1 VAYDGRVDLTVA
13 PPARI
18 PWFLRPAL
26 ALARRLTGKDP
37 LPGRL
42 LSHAPKAALAAGL
55 LEALSAHAPQD
66 LDARTLKLARLSAS
80 LVTGCPFCIDM
91 NTAEHAAAGVDVDD
105 LAALH
110 AGDDARFDAR
120 ARAAIDLARAMSR
133 TPARVPDTVRAE
145 VAARFTPREVV
156 VLVTA
161 VAQVNYWAR
170 LNQAL
175 GVPALGFVYAPG
187 DTACSAPP

>member
-1 VAYDGRVDLTVA
+1 MTYESGVDLTVA

-26 ALARRLTGKDP
+26 AIARRLTGKDP

-42 LSHAPKAALAAGL
+42 LAHAPKAALAAGL
-55 LEALSAHAPQD
+55 LEALSAHAPGD

-91 NTAEHAAAGVDVDD
+91 NTAEYEAAGLDADAV
-105 LAALH
+105 AALH
-110 AGDDARFDAR
+110 AGDDTPFDAR
-120 ARAAIDLARAMSR
+120 ERAAIGLARAMSR
-133 TPARVPDTVRAE
+133 TPAHVPAAVRAD
-145 VAARFTPREVV
+145 VAARFTPREVI
-156 VLVTA
+156 VLVTV

-187 DTACSAPP
+187 DTTCSAPP